1 MAATVEDPAWIDD
14 HAGRMHFPGHYAPGL
29 NLHATL
35 SENHSI
41 EAAGNDHAVAFDLA
55 FHFGAVAKD
64 HRLLRDDVALD
75 ITIDAERAGDRQ
87 RSFQG
92 YALIDESRPLFTA
105 CAFCHVA
112 VFFGGSPL
120 PWHFEFS
127 RKPHHSSTFN
137 RPEKQVNAT
146 EVRVC
151 RTKDCTDGQLF
162 SGQSCEP
169 VLLTTPPPKPSCG
182 NRLRGPATSSADRK
196 APSTACRRKTRR
208 LIARAVSSSV
218 AAK

>member
-112 VFFGGSPL
+112 VFFAVAHFHGISSSPASL
-120 PWHFEFS
+120 II
-127 RKPHHSSTFN
+127 
-137 RPEKQVNAT
+137 
-146 EVRVC
+146 
-151 RTKDCTDGQLF
+151 
-162 SGQSCEP
+162 
-169 VLLTTPPPKPSCG
+169 VLLLTGEKNKSTRPKYG
-182 NRLRGPATSSADRK
+182 FVELK
-196 APSTACRRKTRR
+196 TARTD
-208 LIARAVSSSV
+208 SV
-218 AAK
+218 L